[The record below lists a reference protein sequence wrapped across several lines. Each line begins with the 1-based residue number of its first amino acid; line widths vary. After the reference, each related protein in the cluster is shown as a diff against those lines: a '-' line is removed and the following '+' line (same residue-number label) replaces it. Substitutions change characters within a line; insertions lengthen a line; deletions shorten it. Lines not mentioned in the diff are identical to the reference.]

1 MKQQALAVLRKMAK
15 QRQDSIDSYTAAG
28 ETARAQAE
36 REELSVMEQWLP
48 TMANEETLR
57 GWIIDLIRQQ
67 SSTAAAETKKD
78 TSAKTIGQLTGALMK
93 EHKNVVDGKLAQRI
107 IKEELAKL

>member
-1 MKQQALAVLRKMAK
+1 MAK

-36 REELSVMEQWLP
+36 RDELTVMEQWLP

-57 GWIIDLIRQQ
+57 GWIVDLIRQQ
-67 SSTAAAETKKD
+67 SSTAEAKMDAA
-78 TSAKTIGQLTGALMK
+78 SAKTIGQLTGALMK

-107 IKEELAKL
+107 IKEELAKLL

>member
-1 MKQQALAVLRKMAK
+1 VLRKMAK

-36 REELSVMEQWLP
+36 RDELTVMEQWLP

-67 SSTAAAETKKD
+67 SSPAAAETKKD
-78 TSAKTIGQLTGALMK
+78 ASSAKTIGQLTGALMK